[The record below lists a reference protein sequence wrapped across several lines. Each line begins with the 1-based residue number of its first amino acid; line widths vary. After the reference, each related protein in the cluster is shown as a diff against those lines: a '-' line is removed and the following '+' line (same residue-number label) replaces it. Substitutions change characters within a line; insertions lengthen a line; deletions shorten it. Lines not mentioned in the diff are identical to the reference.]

1 VTDRMLPLLGV
12 TPLLGRSFTRE
23 DDSPG
28 GADTVILTYGYWSRK
43 FGGDPSVIGRTIE
56 VDGKPCAIIGVL
68 PESFRF
74 PDQTNLAMVLTAK
87 INREKPYLGA
97 FRFGAIARLKP

>member
-28 GADTVILTYGYWSRK
+28 SADTVILNYGYWSRK
-43 FGGDPSVIGRTIE
+43 FGGDRSVIGRTIE
-56 VDGKPCAIIGVL
+56 VDGKSHAIIGVL

-74 PDQTNLAMVLTAK
+74 LDQTNLALVLPLK
-87 INREKPYLGA
+87 LNREKTYLG
-97 FRFGAIARLKP
+97 GINYGGI